1 MTRVY
6 RLDDGGRPRYAME
19 LDGRFH
25 WLEGDLFGEFRPGA
39 LVGSDA
45 APGRLPPGFRLAS
58 PVLPSKVV
66 GIGLNYRDHAIE
78 TNKPIPSEPIVFVKP
93 STSVIGPGDP
103 IRIPPGVGRVDYEA
117 ELGVV
122 IGRRAWRVPKER
134 AHEHVLGL
142 TCVVDVTAR
151 EMQRRGIQWSHCKG
165 YDSFAPL
172 GPCIALGLAPA
183 GLSIEGWLNGER
195 RQGSNT
201 RELIFTTDD
210 LIAYISSIMTLLPGD
225 VIATGTPSGIGPI
238 RPGDRF
244 TVRIDGIGELS
255 NPVEAS

>member
-1 MTRVY
+1 MTRIY
-6 RLDDGGRPRYAME
+6 RLDDGRRQRRAME
-19 LDGRFH
+19 WNGGLH
-25 WLEGDLFGEFRPGA
+25 WLEGDVFGEFRPGDPVA
-39 LVGSDA
+39 PDA
-45 APGRLPPGFRLAS
+45 TPGRLPPGFRLAA

-66 GIGLNYRDHAIE
+66 GIGLNYRDHAAE
-78 TNKPIPSEPIVFVKP
+78 TNKPIPSEPIVFIKP
-93 STSVIGPGDP
+93 STAVVGPGDP

-122 IGRRAWRVPKER
+122 ISRPAWRVPAER
-134 AHEHVLGL
+134 AREHVLGL

-151 EMQRRGIQWSHCKG
+151 EMQRRGVQWSHCKG

-172 GPCIALGLAPA
+172 GPCIALGLDAA
-183 GLSIEGWLNGER
+183 ELSIEGWLNGER
-195 RQGSNT
+195 RQVSNT
-201 RELIFTTDD
+201 RELIFTPGD

-244 TVRIDGIGELS
+244 TVRIEGIGELS

>member
-1 MTRVY
+1 VTRIY
-6 RLDDGGRPRYAME
+6 RLDDGRALRHAME
-19 LDGRFH
+19 RDGRLH
-25 WLEGDLFGEFRPGA
+25 WLEGDLFGEFRPGEP
-39 LVGSDA
+39 VGPDA
-45 APGRLPPGFRLAS
+45 PPGRLPHGLRLAA

-66 GIGLNYRDHAIE
+66 GIGLNYRDHAVE

-93 STSVIGPGDP
+93 STAVVGPGDP

-122 IGRRAWRVPKER
+122 IGRRAWRVTRER
-134 AHEHVLGL
+134 AREHVLGL

-151 EMQRRGIQWSHCKG
+151 EMQRRGVQWSHCKG

-172 GPCIALGLAPA
+172 GPCIALDLSPA

-195 RQGSNT
+195 RQVSNT
-201 RELIFTTDD
+201 RELIFTADD
-210 LIAYISSIMTLLPGD
+210 LVAYISSIMTLLPGD

-238 RPGDRF
+238 KPGDRF